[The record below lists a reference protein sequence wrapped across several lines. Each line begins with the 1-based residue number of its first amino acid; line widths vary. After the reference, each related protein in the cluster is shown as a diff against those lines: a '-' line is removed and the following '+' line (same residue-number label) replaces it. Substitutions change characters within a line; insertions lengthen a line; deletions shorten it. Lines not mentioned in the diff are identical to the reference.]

1 MIYIYAKMEVTQ
13 VIIQIVDAHAQTHY
27 VQMEVNLHPLTVV
40 VIAFNALMEN
50 SQVIMQTVY
59 AHV

>member
-1 MIYIYAKMEVTQ
+1 MEVTQ